1 MLKDKTIKLRGWASK
16 LVWLIPLSFLGFFLL
31 HLLFPISTEIDY
43 SQLVTDRNGKI
54 LHSFLSK
61 DEKWRM
67 YTELDEI
74 SEELKTAIVYKE
86 DKYFNYHYGVNPFA
100 MGRALFN
107 NLLMQKRTS
116 GASTITM
123 QVVRLLE
130 PRPRTYSSKIIE
142 IFRATQL
149 ELKLSKD
156 EIFQLYLNLVPYGG
170 NIEGV
175 KAASVLYFNKQ
186 PNNLS
191 IAEITTLSIIPN
203 RPSTL
208 RIGKNND
215 LIIEER

>member
-175 KAASVLYFNKQ
+175 KAASLLYFNKQ